1 MHACNLDRE
10 LSLAQLF
17 RGFYLQSNVKGA
29 KDALADVDC
38 LQLNFVRSLNQLELA
53 IMVQFVLALL
63 SFGVN

>member
-1 MHACNLDRE
+1 MHVIWTESCHWRSFFVA
-10 LSLAQLF
+10 
-17 RGFYLQSNVKGA
+17 FYLQSNVKGA

-53 IMVQFVLALL
+53 IMVQFVLELL